1 MKALLTLKAP
11 MSELIQKMG
20 MYDFGNIVSVK
31 NEIIVW
37 SDFKTLEDARVYMAY
52 DLLYPENYP
61 LFFSDTVY
69 REKRNSL
76 KVGRVQ
82 IDILVNKERVSFLNY
97 LKSLK
102 QRVE

>member
-11 MSELIQKMG
+11 MLELIRNMG

-37 SDFKTLEDARVYMAY
+37 RDFETLDAARIYMAY

-69 REKRNSL
+69 KEKRNSL
-76 KVGRVQ
+76 IVGHVQ

-102 QRVE
+102 Q